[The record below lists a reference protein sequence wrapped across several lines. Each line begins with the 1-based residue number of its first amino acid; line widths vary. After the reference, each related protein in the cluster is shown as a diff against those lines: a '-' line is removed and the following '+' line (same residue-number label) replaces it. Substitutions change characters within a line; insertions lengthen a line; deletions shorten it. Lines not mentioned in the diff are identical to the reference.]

1 MITTNNRA
9 AYRYARVSTEK
20 YSGGYG
26 MSRQADN
33 SVHFVKNQYDK

>member
-26 MSRQADN
+26 ISRQASNPIDY
-33 SVHFVKNQYDK
+33 VKNQFDK

>member
-26 MSRQADN
+26 MTRQAGN
-33 SVHFVKNQYDK
+33 PMYFVKNQYDK

>member
-26 MSRQADN
+26 MSRHPGNPIDY
-33 SVHFVKNQYDK
+33 VKNQSDK